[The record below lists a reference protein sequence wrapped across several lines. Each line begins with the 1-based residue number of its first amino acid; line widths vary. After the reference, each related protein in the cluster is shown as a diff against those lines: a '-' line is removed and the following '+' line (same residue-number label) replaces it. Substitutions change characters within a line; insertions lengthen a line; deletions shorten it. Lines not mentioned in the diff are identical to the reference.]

1 MVEPEPWRRT
11 GRKAKP
17 DHFIG
22 LESGCLVELAVYD
35 DHGAQQGRAVAEL
48 RARGEEGAGDD
59 GQVWLSQLVA
69 IEDPYFDW
77 WHDQTYVDKTVS
89 LHVCGR
95 QAHRCPMVTLYRN
108 PLHMDVFRLLPG
120 RSAMSLTWPSDDE
133 KIKIERLIDARP
145 SGATPVGPPAGGEP
159 GRERGVEVGE
169 AGIQGLANALGAVE
183 ADREAPKEERGAP
196 KRQKTEKEGGDLPKE
211 RKAVSGL
218 DEVIKERV
226 ASAPELSAL
235 KLNVKKKKKKK
246 EKKKKEKDDKRK
258 KKRLEEESSSVSSE
272 SSTSTDGSDFRLA
285 ALPQGVE
292 KLQRLHQEH
301 PGSLANLTLKRFNE
315 LLQRSTGGGTA
326 SGSQELPAV
335 ARAYLSQI
343 YLVKCPESMIG
354 LRNLRE
360 LRTLTTIAD
369 LICNND
375 GLRALDIAL
384 QRIKAIEV
392 FVTQGT
398 WTQATQLELI
408 PAEGEQRAWFRQ
420 ELKAAQQEAKAESKL
435 FLDQWPRRRRQWE
448 ASSQAPQAEDKKEG
462 GGKDDMPPANG
473 GKNRKGKGK
482 GKKGKR
488 W

>member
-77 WHDQTYVDKTVS
+77 RHDQTYVDKTVS

-315 LLQRSTGGGTA
+315 LLQRSMGGNGIRK
-326 SGSQELPAV
+326 SGS
-335 ARAYLSQI
+335 SQ
-343 YLVKCPESMIG
+343 
-354 LRNLRE
+354 
-360 LRTLTTIAD
+360 
-369 LICNND
+369 
-375 GLRALDIAL
+375 
-384 QRIKAIEV
+384 Q
-392 FVTQGT
+392 
-398 WTQATQLELI
+398 
-408 PAEGEQRAWFRQ
+408 
-420 ELKAAQQEAKAESKL
+420 
-435 FLDQWPRRRRQWE
+435 
-448 ASSQAPQAEDKKEG
+448 
-462 GGKDDMPPANG
+462 
-473 GKNRKGKGK
+473 
-482 GKKGKR
+482 
-488 W
+488 